1 MSMKL
6 KFAFIY
12 IVMVFC
18 ILTVGI
24 VSTVSF
30 YSISEDIDSMIE
42 TNYRNIQ
49 SVDEMLEI
57 IDRQDS
63 ATLMYM
69 TIGKNDGIAV
79 FTEGMQNFL
88 NWFYLLEANN
98 PEMQK
103 IRSNYDI
110 YCKNFSFLQEEVAKN
125 GLNAGV
131 DYYNH
136 SLSPLFQSLKEDIRA
151 IRDTNINEMLSR
163 KKQATEN
170 ARMQSVFIFLLTLCV
185 ALGAYFF
192 ATILVRRMLSP
203 LTVLSNHLKKVSNGD
218 FTQPLHMNRSDEI
231 GVIADEF
238 NHMLTRLQEYETI
251 NVSNLLAEKKNL
263 ETLTNN
269 IENPFLIVDFQFM
282 IELLNPAAERFF
294 ETNAKSAEKR
304 HIIEIIQN
312 KEILELLKTLSLTE
326 EERREKVVFFPV
338 KEKTYHVIATKI
350 TDQKKYSLLMQDVT
364 TIKETEKIRTDF
376 IATVS
381 HELKTPLTSI
391 LMGSSILSNSGL
403 EKGQQEI
410 IDTVKDDVSRLSK
423 LIDELLELSKIQS
436 GNITYHLCPESVFEI
451 ANHSISQFSEV
462 SKYHKVTIINEISK
476 ELPPVKADF
485 EKLTLVFNNILNNAF
500 KYTDEGDLIRLN
512 AIEEENFIKI
522 SIQDTGLGI
531 SEENLKQLFQSDF
544 RHSDDNIEYRGSG
557 LGLYLSGQIINAHH
571 GTIRAVSQPGKGST
585 FVFTIP
591 TFKEET
597 NT

>member
-1 MSMKL
+1 M
-6 KFAFIY
+6 
-12 IVMVFC
+12 
-18 ILTVGI
+18 
-24 VSTVSF
+24 
-30 YSISEDIDSMIE
+30 
-42 TNYRNIQ
+42 
-49 SVDEMLEI
+49 
-57 IDRQDS
+57 
-63 ATLMYM
+63 
-69 TIGKNDGIAV
+69 
-79 FTEGMQNFL
+79 
-88 NWFYLLEANN
+88 
-98 PEMQK
+98 
-103 IRSNYDI
+103 
-110 YCKNFSFLQEEVAKN
+110 
-125 GLNAGV
+125 
-131 DYYNH
+131 
-136 SLSPLFQSLKEDIRA
+136 
-151 IRDTNINEMLSR
+151 
-163 KKQATEN
+163 
-170 ARMQSVFIFLLTLCV
+170 
-185 ALGAYFF
+185 
-192 ATILVRRMLSP
+192 
-203 LTVLSNHLKKVSNGD
+203 
-218 FTQPLHMNRSDEI
+218 
-231 GVIADEF
+231 
-238 NHMLTRLQEYETI
+238 
-251 NVSNLLAEKKNL
+251 
-263 ETLTNN
+263 
-269 IENPFLIVDFQFM
+269 
-282 IELLNPAAERFF
+282 
-294 ETNAKSAEKR
+294 
-304 HIIEIIQN
+304 
-312 KEILELLKTLSLTE
+312 ELLKTLSLTE

-403 EKGQQEI
+403 ETGQQEI
-410 IDTVKDDVSRLSK
+410 IDTVKEDVSRLSK